1 MIGFKRNSVDS
12 GVNNVSDK
20 SSNNEKLTNGDI
32 ISYGL
37 GAGPS
42 TLTAQFKTQ
51 FFMPFLSDIAGL
63 NIASIG
69 IWSTFMT
76 VFDAINDPLL
86 GGIADRTNTKRFGKY
101 RPHMMM
107 GSFFLA
113 IVVILMFLTPDLS
126 EGGKMVYYITLMAL
140 FTVFN
145 TQFTVPWQALNSF
158 MSPEPHQRNLLLTS
172 RQFIGFIAT
181 SLTGIIFVP
190 VVNRFADEKS
200 GWLAASIIVAVLCA
214 VSGFLCAGGAR
225 KRDYYMSIPDPER
238 LSFQKQ
244 LNVVFKNKAV
254 ICTSIMLGSVSLMNA
269 ISGALNV
276 YYARYVVKNMGI
288 IAALSITT
296 LILSFLLFPLVPAL
310 LKKLG
315 KNRVLVIGLLLMV
328 INPAMLFILRERAA
342 VPMIIT
348 GHVFTV
354 IGFLLSNVCTLSMI
368 PDCTDYTEYNYGT
381 VQAGFINAIITF
393 VRKVF
398 RSFSTLIVG
407 GMLGYVGYNIDP
419 NTPQVMNTILNIK
432 IFIPIILII
441 ICFITLKV
449 YPITQNYGN
458 EMRAK
463 LKEQRQR

>member
-1 MIGFKRNSVDS
+1 MNRIKPSDANVVSNTTNS
-12 GVNNVSDK
+12 
-20 SSNNEKLTNGDI
+20 EKLTNGDI

-42 TLTAQFKTQ
+42 TLTSQFKTQ

-63 NIASIG
+63 NITAIG
-69 IWSTFMT
+69 VWSTFMT

-113 IVVILMFLTPDLS
+113 VVVILMFLTPDLS
-126 EGGKMVYYITLMAL
+126 EGGKMFYYIVLMAL

-190 VVNRFADEKS
+190 IVSRFADEKT
-200 GWLAASIIVAVLCA
+200 GWLAASIIVAVLCV
-214 VSGFLCAGGAR
+214 VSGFLCASGAR
-225 KRDYYMSIPDPER
+225 KRDYYMSIPNPEK
-238 LSFQKQ
+238 LSFKNQ

-254 ICTSIMLGSVSLMNA
+254 ICTAVMLGSVSLINA
-269 ISGALNV
+269 VSGALNV

-288 IAALSITT
+288 IATLSITT
-296 LILSFLLFPLVPAL
+296 LIISFILFPVVPAI
-310 LKKLG
+310 LKRLG
-315 KNRVLVIGLLLMV
+315 KNRVFVIGLLLMV
-328 INPAMLFILRERAA
+328 VNSAMLFIMRERAT

-354 IGFLLSNVCTLSMI
+354 TGFLLSNVCTLSMI
-368 PDCTDYTEYNYGT
+368 PDCTDYTEYHYGT

-407 GMLGYVGYNIDP
+407 SMLGYAGYSADP
-419 NTPQVMNTILNIK
+419 NTPQVMNTIIDIK
-432 IFIPIILII
+432 VFLPILLII
-441 ICFITLKV
+441 ICFITLKL
-449 YPITQNYGN
+449 YPITHSYGV
-458 EMRAK
+458 EMRAM
-463 LKEQRQR
+463 LKEQRQRQ

>member
-1 MIGFKRNSVDS
+1 MNSIKRSETNV
-12 GVNNVSDK
+12 VSD
-20 SSNNEKLTNGDI
+20 SSTNSEKLTNGDI

-42 TLTAQFKTQ
+42 TLTSQFKTQ

-63 NIASIG
+63 NITAIG

-113 IVVILMFLTPDLS
+113 VVVVLMFLIPDLS
-126 EGGKMVYYITLMAL
+126 EGGKMVYYIMLMAL

-158 MSPEPHQRNLLLTS
+158 MSPEPHQRNLLLAS

-190 VVNRFADEKS
+190 IVNRFADEKT
-200 GWLAASIIVAVLCA
+200 GWLAASIIVAVLCV

-225 KRDYYMSIPDPER
+225 KRDYYRSIPDPEK
-238 LSFQKQ
+238 LSFKSQ

-254 ICTSIMLGSVSLMNA
+254 LCTAVMLGSVSLINA
-269 ISGALNV
+269 VSGALNV

-288 IAALSITT
+288 IAALSVTT
-296 LILSFLLFPLVPAL
+296 LILSFILFPVVPAI

-315 KNRVLVIGLLLMV
+315 KQKVFVIGLLLMTA
-328 INPAMLFILRERAA
+328 NPAMLFILRERAA
-342 VPMIIT
+342 VPMIIS
-348 GHVFTV
+348 GHVLTV

-368 PDCTDYTEYNYGT
+368 PDCTDYTEYHYGT

-407 GMLGYVGYNIDP
+407 GMLGYAGYNIDP
-419 NTPQVMNTILNIK
+419 NAPGVMNIILDIK
-432 IFIPIILII
+432 IFVPITLII
-441 ICFITLKV
+441 ICFITLKI
-449 YPITQNYGN
+449 YPITQTYGN

-463 LKEQRQR
+463 LREQRQK

>member
-1 MIGFKRNSVDS
+1 MKNSIKLRDRNV
-12 GVNNVSDK
+12 VSERLTN
-20 SSNNEKLTNGDI
+20 SEKLTNGDI

-42 TLTAQFKTQ
+42 TLSSQFKTQ

-63 NIASIG
+63 NITAIG
-69 IWSTFMT
+69 LWSTFMT

-86 GGIADRTNTKRFGKY
+86 GGIADRTNTKYFGKY

-113 IVVILMFLTPDLS
+113 VVLVLMFLTPNLS
-126 EGGKMVYYITLMAL
+126 ESGKMVYYITLMAL
-140 FTVFN
+140 FTIFN

-190 VVNRFADEKS
+190 IVNRFADEKT
-200 GWLAASIIVAVLCA
+200 GWLVASTIVAVLCI
-214 VSGFLCAGGAR
+214 VSGFLCARGAR
-225 KRDYYMSIPDPER
+225 KRDYYMSIPNPEK
-238 LSFQKQ
+238 LSFKKQ

-254 ICTSIMLGSVSLMNA
+254 ICTAVMLGSVSLINA
-269 ISGALNV
+269 VSGALNV

-288 IAALSITT
+288 IAILSITT
-296 LILSFLLFPLVPAL
+296 LIISFILFPVVPTI

-315 KNRVLVIGLLLMV
+315 KHKVFAIGLLLMTANS
-328 INPAMLFILRERAA
+328 IMLFIMRERAT
-342 VPMIIT
+342 VPMIIF
-348 GHVFTV
+348 GHALTA

-393 VRKVF
+393 ARKVF

-407 GMLGYVGYNIDP
+407 GLLGYAGYNIDP
-419 NTPQVMNTILNIK
+419 NTPRVMNMILHIK
-432 IFIPIILII
+432 VCTPVIFII
-441 ICFITLKV
+441 ICFITLKI
-449 YPITQNYGN
+449 YPITQSYGN

-463 LKEQRQR
+463 LKEQRQK